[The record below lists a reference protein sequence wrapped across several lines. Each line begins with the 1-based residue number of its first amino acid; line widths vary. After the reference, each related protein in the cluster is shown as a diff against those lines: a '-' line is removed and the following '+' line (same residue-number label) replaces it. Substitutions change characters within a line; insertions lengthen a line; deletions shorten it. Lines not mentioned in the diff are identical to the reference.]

1 MATTTTTD
9 LQRLA
14 EGDLADPHSVLGV
27 HDHRDGVLVRAMWSG
42 ARSATLVEG
51 AGAERPM
58 RLIHERGILET
69 RLAEAPEPGYRVR
82 FEFGE
87 GATHEV
93 VEPWSFWPTL
103 GDVDLH
109 LIGEGRHECLWNVLG
124 ARPRVHQGTAG
135 TSFAV
140 WAPAARSVRVVG
152 DWNGWDGRI
161 HPMRAMGASGVWEL
175 FVPGVQAGA
184 RYKFEILGADGRLRL
199 KADPYAF
206 ATELPPGT
214 ASVVFESTYEWSDD
228 EWLSARAHT
237 DGVRDRI
244 SIYELHLGSWRRVPE
259 EGDRQLTYRE
269 LAPLLAD
276 HVLDLGFTHVEL
288 MPPAEHPYEPS
299 WGYQVS
305 GYFAPTSRFGTPDDF
320 RFLVD
325 HLHQRGIGV
334 IVDWVPAHFPKDDWS
349 LGRFDGTAL
358 FEHADPRRGEHP
370 DWGTYIFNTGRNEVR
385 NFLMANALYWLEE
398 LHVDGLRVD
407 AVASMLYLD
416 YSREEGEWIPNV
428 HGGREDLDT
437 ISFLQEVNTVVH
449 RRFPGVLTI
458 AEESTA
464 FDGVSRP
471 VHLGGLGFTHKWNMG
486 WMHDTLEYWQN
497 EPVHRRWHHGQLSFG
512 LVYAFSEHFVLPLS
526 HDEVV
531 HGKGSLIDKMPGDE
545 WQRFANLRAL
555 YGWMWAH
562 PGKQLLFMG
571 CELAQEREWSHDR
584 SIDWHLLDDPLHAGV
599 RELIRELNRA
609 EADHPA
615 LFVSDSDHAGFA
627 WLSADDADHSVY
639 AFERR
644 VPGGDERDVVVCV
657 ANLTPV
663 PRHGYRIG
671 LPCAGRWVDVLN
683 TDDTRFG
690 GSGVTQPEL
699 DADDTPWQGR
709 PHSGVLA
716 LPPLGVRWLAPG

>member
-1 MATTTTTD
+1 MTVTTD
-9 LQRLA
+9 LQRIVDGHHA
-14 EGDLADPHSVLGV
+14 EPHSVLGF
-27 HDHRDGVLVRAMWSG
+27 HDAADGDVVVRAAWPG
-42 ARSATLVEG
+42 ARSATLLVGDETEQ
-51 AGAERPM
+51 AME
-58 RLIHERGILET
+58 LVHDRGVLEA
-69 RLAEAPEPGYRVR
+69 RVPKPPDPGYRVR
-82 FEFGE
+82 YEFDG

-93 VEPWSFWPTL
+93 VEPWGFWPTL

-124 ARPRVHQGTAG
+124 ARPRVHQGIAG

-140 WAPAARSVRVVG
+140 WAPSARSVRVVG

-175 FVPGVQAGA
+175 FVPGVATGA
-184 RYKFEILGADGRLRL
+184 RYKFEILGVDGRLRL
-199 KADPYAF
+199 KADPFAF
-206 ATELPPGT
+206 ATQLPPGT
-214 ASVVFESTYEWSDD
+214 ASVVFESSYEWADQ
-228 EWLSARAHT
+228 EWLAKRELT
-237 DGVRDRI
+237 DGLRDRI
-244 SIYELHLGSWRRVPE
+244 AVYEVHLGSWRRVPE
-259 EGDRQLTYRE
+259 DGDRQLTYRE
-269 LAPLLAD
+269 MAPLLAD

-305 GYFAPTSRFGTPDDF
+305 GYFAPTSRFGGPDDF

-358 FEHADPRRGEHP
+358 YEHADPRRGEHP
-370 DWGTYIFNTGRNEVR
+370 DWGTYIFNFARHEVR
-385 NFLMANALYWLEE
+385 NFLLANALYWLEE

-416 YSREEGEWIPNV
+416 YSREEGQWIPNV
-428 HGGREDLDT
+428 HGGREDLDA

-449 RRFPGVLTI
+449 RRYPGVLTI

-512 LVYAFSEHFVLPLS
+512 LVYAWSEHFVLPLS

-531 HGKGSLIDKMPGDE
+531 HGKGSLINKMPGDE

-555 YGWMWAH
+555 YAWMWAH

-571 CELAQEREWSHDR
+571 SELAQEREWSHER
-584 SIDWHLLDDPLHAGV
+584 SLDWHLLDNPLHRGI
-599 RELIRELNRA
+599 RDLLRELNRA
-609 EADHPA
+609 EAARPP
-615 LFVSDSDHAGFA
+615 LFTSDSDPAGFA
-627 WLSADDADHSVY
+627 WLSAEDAEHSVY

-644 VPGGDERDVVVCV
+644 VVGGDERDVVVCV

-663 PRHGYRIG
+663 PRHGYRVG

-683 TDDTRFG
+683 TDDARFG
-690 GSGVTQPEL
+690 GSGVVQPEL
-699 DADDTPWQGR
+699 DTDETPWQGR

-716 LPPLGVRWLAPG
+716 LPPLAVRWLAPA